1 MAEFGPQW
9 DGVDTTWRS
18 SRNTAAGQESLP
30 IPFSA
35 LVHVLAQIPG
45 LQQLEY
51 PPTSCSQ
58 CNAALNC
65 HAQMDF
71 SKGTW
76 RCPLWCAL
84 CWPLMH
90 LPLTFSLNLRY
101 QVFP

>member
-45 LQQLEY
+45 LQQLE
-51 PPTSCSQ
+51 
-58 CNAALNC
+58 L
-65 HAQMDF
+65 
-71 SKGTW
+71 
-76 RCPLWCAL
+76 
-84 CWPLMH
+84 
-90 LPLTFSLNLRY
+90 SLIHI
-101 QVFP
+101 